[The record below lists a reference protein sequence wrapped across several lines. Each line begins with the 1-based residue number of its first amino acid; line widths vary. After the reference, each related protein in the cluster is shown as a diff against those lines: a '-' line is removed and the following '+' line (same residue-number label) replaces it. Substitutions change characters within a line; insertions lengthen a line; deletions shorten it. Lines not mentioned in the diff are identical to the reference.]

1 MSVTP
6 SIFKAYDVRGI
17 YPDEFDESVAELIG
31 QAFVTYLNAKRLA
44 VARDMRLSSNSLAA
58 AFIEGART
66 HGADIVDYGLASTDM
81 LYYGVSH
88 DKHDGGAMI
97 TASHNPSDDNGIKFF
112 RHDGYKLDDTIEQQI
127 ETLVFTGEIEHVR
140 PTAGE
145 IG

>member
-1 MSVTP
+1 MSVTS

-17 YPDEFDESVAELIG
+17 YPDEFDESVAELVG

-66 HGADIVDYGLASTDM
+66 QGADIVDYGLASTDM

-88 DKHDGGAMI
+88 D
-97 TASHNPSDDNGIKFF
+97 
-112 RHDGYKLDDTIEQQI
+112 
-127 ETLVFTGEIEHVR
+127 
-140 PTAGE
+140 
-145 IG
+145 